1 MEQHNGWSGYMAPQ
15 KGAVCEF
22 PAPKGIQGRCMEQ
35 LPSVLS
41 LCEVLKGLHCTSARR
56 LTQGASRLVPME
68 QGTDASHWQQVESAY
83 EACDRL
89 WVDAL
94 QTGLGAPQRRSGQRS
109 CKRHRGGQ
117 PGERH
122 LLTLDG
128 RKDSLSG
135 WLRSSVVGACGAL
148 IGARAAIRD
157 LVCKIG
163 SK

>member
-1 MEQHNGWSGYMAPQ
+1 MLEQHNEWSRYMAAQ
-15 KGAVCEF
+15 KAAVCEF
-22 PAPKGIQGRCMEQ
+22 PAPKGIQGRCIEQ

-68 QGTDASHWQQVESAY
+68 QGTDALQWQQVESAY

-94 QTGLGAPQRRSGQRS
+94 QRGLGALKGGAANVPASGTVAASQENGIYQR
-109 CKRHRGGQ
+109 
-117 PGERH
+117 
-122 LLTLDG
+122 

-135 WLRSSVVGACGAL
+135 WLRSSVAGACGAH

>member
-1 MEQHNGWSGYMAPQ
+1 MAPQ

-68 QGTDASHWQQVESAY
+68 QGTDALQWQQVESAY

-94 QTGLGAPQRRSGQRS
+94 QTGLGALKGGAANVPASGTVAASQENGIYQLS
-109 CKRHRGGQ
+109 MGGKTAF
-117 PGERH
+117 P
-122 LLTLDG
+122 
-128 RKDSLSG
+128 
-135 WLRSSVVGACGAL
+135 VGCGAVWR
-148 IGARAAIRD
+148 GMWRPHRRA
-157 LVCKIG
+157 
-163 SK
+163 SSNP